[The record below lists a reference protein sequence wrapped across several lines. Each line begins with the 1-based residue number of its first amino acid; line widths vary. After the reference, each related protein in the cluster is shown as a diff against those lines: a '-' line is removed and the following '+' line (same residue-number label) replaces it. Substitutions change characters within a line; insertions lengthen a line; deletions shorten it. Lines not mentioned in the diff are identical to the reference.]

1 MFFFFKQKTAY
12 EMRISDWSSDVCSSD
27 LHLAARLVGLRRR
40 ASRTEVFEINAYRVG
55 NGFDRPAADRAIV
68 AIDGAA
74 HLLFDIV
81 SKRFQPFLS
90 LKTDNIISEEGFHQ
104 RPMMR
109 QRHEQT
115 RRRPGN
121 MQENADRSEEHT
133 FELKSLMRTA
143 YAVFFLKK

>member
-1 MFFFFKQKTAY
+1 
-12 EMRISDWSSDVCSSD
+12 MRISDWSSDVCSSD
-27 LHLAARLVGLRRR
+27 L
-40 ASRTEVFEINAYRVG
+40 
-55 NGFDRPAADRAIV
+55 PAADRAIV

-74 HLLFDIV
+74 HVLFDIV

-121 MQENADRSEEHT
+121 MQEKADAIGQATVAQHLPKRNHVVSCTQMMSSTEGSRE
-133 FELKSLMRTA
+133 
-143 YAVFFLKK
+143 

>member
-1 MFFFFKQKTAY
+1 
-12 EMRISDWSSDVCSSD
+12 MRISDWSSDVCSSD
-27 LHLAARLVGLRRR
+27 LR

-90 LKTDNIISEEGFHQ
+90 LKTDNIITEEGIHHHH
-104 RPMMR
+104 MMR
-109 QRHEQT
+109 QRHSQKH
-115 RRRPGN
+115 RSPGN
-121 MQENADRSEEHT
+121 IEEKT
-133 FELKSLMRTA
+133 EETGREPTREP
-143 YAVFFLKK
+143 VPQR

>member
-1 MFFFFKQKTAY
+1 
-12 EMRISDWSSDVCSSD
+12 MRISDWSSDVCSSD
-27 LHLAARLVGLRRR
+27 LLVGLRRR
-40 ASRTEVFEINAYRVG
+40 ASHTEVFEINAYRVG

-121 MQENADRSEEHT
+121 MPETADAICQETVAQLLPKRTDR
-133 FELKSLMRTA
+133 RR
-143 YAVFFLKK
+143 AVAGRRR

>member
-1 MFFFFKQKTAY
+1 
-12 EMRISDWSSDVCSSD
+12 MRISDWSSDVCSSD
-27 LHLAARLVGLRRR
+27 LR

-104 RPMMR
+104 R
-109 QRHEQT
+109 
-115 RRRPGN
+115 
-121 MQENADRSEEHT
+121 SEEHT
-133 FELKSLMRTA
+133 SELQSLMRNS
-143 YAVFFLKK
+143 YAVFCLKKKKSNISLPTIQPKQK